1 MVHHVKIKPVQSA
14 VQDKAPTTS
23 EVAQGEL
30 AVNVHASSLA
40 IYTLDASGAVAVLA
54 DGNRQADIATTNA
67 ATAQATADLA
77 VTAVTGTAPI
87 VSSGGLTPAL
97 SITAATTSAA
107 GTMSSADKVIL
118 DAVSTTYV
126 ALAGSTMTGA
136 LTLSGDP
143 TLAMNASTKQYTDAN
158 DFWTRTGT
166 ILSPETAGDGVSIG
180 GALVVTDDLTV
191 NTDAMFVDASA
202 KNVGIGNTS
211 VAFPSGTGLQ
221 VYDAST
227 PRIKLANSTT
237 GVASG
242 DGLQIYVSSSD
253 ACIDHK
259 ETGPLKFYTSGTE
272 AMRIDSSGS
281 LLIGGTLPSSPN
293 ITLTG
298 STGAASFAGGIE
310 CEGVWADE
318 AGGNG
323 YLNVTQNLANQPA
336 FNVIGST
343 GNATC
348 YITGGGSA
356 TFAGTITGEG
366 VKSNTWMGADYVNM
380 AGGNAAG
387 GLFYGYSDAAGTTEV
402 VRIDNDGSAT
412 FAGGHFKIE
421 DYGLFRAY
429 RDVDSQYAI
438 FSWGTDTNYTGG
450 SLYPNGDATFAGK
463 VNIGDGSSSNQAL
476 KVYET
481 DNEWTAKFQNDH
493 ASTPYGILISYG
505 VTHPNTTAY
514 DYIYCNAYLGNNQTA
529 TQFRVLSNGGI
540 YNYQSNNADL
550 CDEREKKNIVS
561 LDTKWDKVKNWELK
575 KFHYNEDADTD
586 NLRYGVIAQQVETVC
601 PEVLTDWE
609 KQVAEDAVLDED
621 GNVVAPAKEQILRK
635 GVKEQ
640 QMMWMA
646 IKALQEAM
654 AKIET
659 LEAKVTA
666 LEAA

>member
-1 MVHHVKIKPVQSA
+1 MVHPVKIKPVQSA

-87 VSSGGLTPAL
+87 VSTGGLTPAL

-166 ILSPETAGDGVSIG
+166 ILSPETAGDGVSFTG
-180 GALVVTDDLTV
+180 DLTI
-191 NTDAMFVDASA
+191 NTDALFVDASA
-202 KNVGIGNTS
+202 KKVGIGETSPSADLVVLQNGSTFTTEATTVALFQRSEFTGSTSRISIVSGNAAASHINFGDIDDEDVGNIVYDHTSNYLEFSTNTS
-211 VAFPSGTGLQ
+211 P
-221 VYDAST
+221 
-227 PRIKLANSTT
+227 
-237 GVASG
+237 
-242 DGLQIYVSSSD
+242 
-253 ACIDHK
+253 
-259 ETGPLKFYTSGTE
+259 
-272 AMRIDSSGS
+272 AMQIDSSGS

-298 STGAASFAGGIE
+298 STGG
-310 CEGVWADE
+310 
-318 AGGNG
+318 
-323 YLNVTQNLANQPA
+323 
-336 FNVIGST
+336 
-343 GNATC
+343 
-348 YITGGGSA
+348 A

-412 FAGGHFKIE
+412 FSGGVLTGAYDAANSATSGLSLQDSGRVIARRQTGSDVVWLGLHGGATGSEITAAGAATFAG
-421 DYGLFRAY
+421 DLFAISNTGDTRIG
-429 RDVDSQYAI
+429 VDSIVIDNVTTRSKVSIDPGGWLTNLSAVMPPAVSIYAP
-438 FSWGTDTNYTGG
+438 SNADDSKVVWAVYDDATTGTSSTITVG
-450 SLYPNGDATFAGK
+450 GDATFAGTITGTSK
-463 VNIGDGSSSNQAL
+463 NFRIPHPLPAKNDAYYLVHSSLEGPQADLIYSGMVTLIDGKAEINLDTTARMTEGTFLLLNTNLRRFVSN
-476 KVYET
+476 EGG
-481 DNEWTAKFQNDH
+481 WTAVK
-493 ASTPYGILISYG
+493 SSIT
-505 VTHPNTTAY
+505 
-514 DYIYCNAYLGNNQTA
+514 GN
-529 TQFRVLSNGGI
+529 
-540 YNYQSNNADL
+540 
-550 CDEREKKNIVS
+550 
-561 LDTKWDKVKNWELK
+561 
-575 KFHYNEDADTD
+575 
-586 NLRYGVIAQQVETVC
+586 
-601 PEVLTDWE
+601 VLTVEAQDDTCTDEVFWTVIGE
-609 KQVAEDAVLDED
+609 RKDQSMLDSGSTDEN
-621 GNVVAPAKEQILRK
+621 GRVITEPLKPVEVEPA
-635 GVKEQ
+635 
-640 QMMWMA
+640 A
-646 IKALQEAM
+646 
-654 AKIET
+654 
-659 LEAKVTA
+659 
-666 LEAA
+666 